1 MTLSYPSFAI
11 GEEGWQREAPRL
23 ARLVDPLVAWYRRSA
38 RPLPFRL
45 DATPYRVWISE
56 IMLQQTRME
65 AAVPYFN
72 RFTQEL
78 PGPAALAAAPEEQL
92 MKLWEGLGYYSRA
105 RNLQKAARILV
116 EEHGGQLPPSY
127 DELLALPG
135 IGEYTAGAIAS
146 IAFGIPVPAVDG
158 NVLRVASRVLCSRED
173 ISKENVKKAMAQAI
187 SSILPRERVGD
198 FNQALMELGAMI
210 CLPNTPPRC
219 LLCPLQGVC
228 EGFLQGRTE
237 ELPVKAAKKPPKT
250 EKKTVCV
257 LIYDGK
263 VALRRR
269 PASGL
274 LAGMWELPHWEG
286 HHGAN
291 EMKGLLA
298 TSGIQAGEMKPL
310 PPARH
315 IFTHRVWE
323 MEGLTVH
330 CQADVLPEGWVWVSL
345 EELAEQYALPG
356 AFSSFARL
364 LPGLIGPSSTA
375 PSNP

>member
-1 MTLSYPSFAI
+1 M
-11 GEEGWQREAPRL
+11 
-23 ARLVDPLVAWYRRSA
+23 
-38 RPLPFRL
+38 
-45 DATPYRVWISE
+45 
-56 IMLQQTRME
+56 
-65 AAVPYFN
+65 
-72 RFTQEL
+72 
-78 PGPAALAAAPEEQL
+78 
-92 MKLWEGLGYYSRA
+92 
-105 RNLQKAARILV
+105 
-116 EEHGGQLPPSY
+116 
-127 DELLALPG
+127 
-135 IGEYTAGAIAS
+135 
-146 IAFGIPVPAVDG
+146 
-158 NVLRVASRVLCSRED
+158 
-173 ISKENVKKAMAQAI
+173 
-187 SSILPRERVGD
+187 
-198 FNQALMELGAMI
+198 
-210 CLPNTPPRC
+210 
-219 LLCPLQGVC
+219 
-228 EGFLQGRTE
+228 
-237 ELPVKAAKKPPKT
+237 KAAKKPPKT

-323 MEGLTVH
+323 MEGLAVH

-356 AFSSFARL
+356 AFCLFCPVAAGTYRAVIHGPIKPMKGRFCWSIQLSSIVMPRDSGTESPL
-364 LPGLIGPSSTA
+364 GWDICPSPLPLA
-375 PSNP
+375 